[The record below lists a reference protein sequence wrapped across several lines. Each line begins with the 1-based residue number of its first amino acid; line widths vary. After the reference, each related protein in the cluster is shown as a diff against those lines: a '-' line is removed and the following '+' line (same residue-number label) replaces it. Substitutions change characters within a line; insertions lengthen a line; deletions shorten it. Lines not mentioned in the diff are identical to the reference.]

1 MARSMQRW
9 LSLRSSGSEALICES
24 SLWNLLMLAMTLD
37 GSKRDL
43 LVPFPPLIFLAELV
57 HVSGDD
63 GVGKKILTPVCD
75 ALHR

>member
-1 MARSMQRW
+1 
-9 LSLRSSGSEALICES
+9 
-24 SLWNLLMLAMTLD
+24 MLAMTLD